1 MKPWRLFLW
10 MGLLPLSPAHSQS
23 PEAMGAREQQSPSP
37 ITKAPAGQT
46 ADPQTGSSKL
56 LGKDLPSYDP
66 GQDVMTWDG
75 KIWNVQDQRIFRARF
90 EKYLNAEEE
99 SGEAAKSYRNSFRE
113 MMLLL
118 APGQV
123 NEANF
128 RKAWKLL
135 PEAANYG
142 SDGRLCDSLDDAIF
156 SVILSKRASS
166 NIELQN
172 QNLKQRKS
180 TLEWNSRF
188 AVEDSGLG
196 NRPLSAATAEQ
207 WNKEQNLK
215 RDMRVQPMLTEL
227 AEVNASIAGN
237 RLKREAMQLQAKI
250 EFQVLIA
257 QLFLQ
262 RRFEHVLL
270 ANRFYRHLFGD
281 GDNQLRVSDDY
292 ASNQSSKNKESFG
305 DLSKLPKTLSQL
317 DALASEA
324 MRDVRE
330 GVESFLYILEKNE
343 LKSASERLGEA
354 FAVGE
359 YLPEIRLLP
368 REKKRQVLDFTR
380 NANQLLAALEVKDY
394 DRGAQLVKALNAM
407 AKDFDDSKPLAA
419 IETARTVSAMH
430 LAKAKTAA
438 ASGDRA
444 TLEAELRAA
453 TEIWPRNPALAEV
466 SSAIFTQTD
475 LQQQALSDFDRLYA
489 QKNLRQIF
497 DDKVRFIAATAMYPE
512 RQEKLKGVLDRV
524 QSAEAALMRASE
536 LAKRGDPAGA
546 WESVEHGFSDYPDD
560 PKLNQVRA
568 DLTTQAAG
576 FVKSIR
582 TAQEM
587 EKKRQLGSS
596 LAWYLRA
603 QQEYPNSEIAKD
615 GVNRISDQIL
625 KEL

>member
-1 MKPWRLFLW
+1 
-10 MGLLPLSPAHSQS
+10 
-23 PEAMGAREQQSPSP
+23 
-37 ITKAPAGQT
+37 
-46 ADPQTGSSKL
+46 
-56 LGKDLPSYDP
+56 
-66 GQDVMTWDG
+66 
-75 KIWNVQDQRIFRARF
+75 
-90 EKYLNAEEE
+90 
-99 SGEAAKSYRNSFRE
+99 
-113 MMLLL
+113 
-118 APGQV
+118 
-123 NEANF
+123 
-128 RKAWKLL
+128 
-135 PEAANYG
+135 
-142 SDGRLCDSLDDAIF
+142 
-156 SVILSKRASS
+156 
-166 NIELQN
+166 
-172 QNLKQRKS
+172 
-180 TLEWNSRF
+180 
-188 AVEDSGLG
+188 
-196 NRPLSAATAEQ
+196 
-207 WNKEQNLK
+207 
-215 RDMRVQPMLTEL
+215 
-227 AEVNASIAGN
+227 VNASIAGN
-237 RLKREAMQLQAKI
+237 RLKREVMQLQAKI

-281 GDNQLRVSDDY
+281 GDNQLKITDDY
-292 ASNQSSKNKESFG
+292 ASTQSGKNKESFG
-305 DLSKLPKTLSQL
+305 DLFKLPKTLGQL

-324 MRDVRE
+324 IRDVRE
-330 GVESFLYILEKNE
+330 GVDSFLFLLEKNE

-380 NANQLLAALEVKDY
+380 ASNQLLAALEVKDF
-394 DRGAQLVKALNAM
+394 DRGSQLVKSLNSM

-430 LAKAKTAA
+430 LAKAKAAA

-444 TLEAELRAA
+444 TLESELRSA

-466 SSAIFTQTD
+466 SGAIFTQTD
-475 LQQQALSDFDRLYA
+475 VQQQALSDFDRLFS

-497 DDKVRFIAATAMYPE
+497 EDKVRFIAATAMYPD
-512 RQEKLKGVLDRV
+512 RQDKLKAVLDQV

-546 WESVEHGFSDYPDD
+546 WESVERGFSDYPDD
-560 PKLNQVRA
+560 PRLNQVRA
-568 DLTTQAAG
+568 DLTTQAAE

-587 EKKRQLGSS
+587 ERKQQWGSG

-615 GVNRISDQIL
+615 GINRIAAL
-625 KEL
+625 VFNGL